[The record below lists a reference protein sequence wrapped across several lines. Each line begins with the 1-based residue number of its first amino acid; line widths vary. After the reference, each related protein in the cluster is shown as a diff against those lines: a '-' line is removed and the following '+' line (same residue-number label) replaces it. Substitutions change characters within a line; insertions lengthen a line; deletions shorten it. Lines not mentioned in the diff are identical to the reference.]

1 MPPFCGVFYWGTFRL
16 SPVPPSPVNERQA
29 NLEPEARTFADAF
42 AEALEEVFPAAVEAG
57 AATGE
62 AAGAAAESGVIP
74 Y

>member
-1 MPPFCGVFYWGTFRL
+1 MHSTEMAGDDVQAF
-16 SPVPPSPVNERQA
+16 NERLA
-29 NLEPEARTFADAF
+29 NLEPEARNFADAF
-42 AEALEEVFPAAVEAG
+42 AEALEEIFPAAVEAG